1 MHMGFQSRTK
11 TLSLFGGIVI
21 VWFIFD
27 RVVKMACD
35 TVRPGTVLIPH
46 VLGLFDFQL
55 VHNTGAAWGMFGG
68 STAPLG
74 VFSLL
79 VCAGIAAYVFAY
91 RKGRCSVLET
101 VALSLVFAGGLGNAI
116 DRLAM
121 GYVVD
126 FINCTFIDFPVFN
139 IADIGVTCGVALFLL
154 ALLLESRKGEP
165 LLDDPDNPMPGKT
178 DSQ

>member
-1 MHMGFQSRTK
+1 MHMSLQSRTK
-11 TLSLFGGIVI
+11 TLSLFGAIVV

-27 RVVKMACD
+27 RIVKIACD
-35 TVRPGTVLIPH
+35 TVRPGTVMVSH
-46 VLGLFDFQL
+46 VLGLFDFKL

-74 VFSLL
+74 FFSLL

-91 RKGRCSVLET
+91 RKGRCSLLET
-101 VALSLVFAGGLGNAI
+101 IALALVFAGGLGNAI
-116 DRLAM
+116 DRLTM

-139 IADIGVTCGVALFLL
+139 IADIGVTCGVVLFLL
-154 ALLLESRKGEP
+154 GLLLESKKEGSVSEDSDTARSDEGE
-165 LLDDPDNPMPGKT
+165 
-178 DSQ
+178 SR